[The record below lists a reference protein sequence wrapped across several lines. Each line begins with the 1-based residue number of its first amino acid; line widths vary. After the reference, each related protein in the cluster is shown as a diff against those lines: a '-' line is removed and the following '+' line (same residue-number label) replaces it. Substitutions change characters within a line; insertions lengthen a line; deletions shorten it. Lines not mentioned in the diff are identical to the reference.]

1 MQTKATEG
9 HHFAGSRANIPG
21 ICHPQR
27 LLTRQFTAGPFKT
40 HRAAEKWAES
50 RGYDNFDLEEA
61 GAKYIVRIYTDR
73 EPISRRSA

>member
-1 MQTKATEG
+1 MQTKATERR
-9 HHFAGSRANIPG
+9 HFAGSRANIS
-21 ICHPQR
+21 IVYHPPR

-61 GAKYIVRIYTDR
+61 GAKYIVRIYSDR